1 MLPYNSVKSRGVM
14 SKKIFLFH
22 WNQTEAAEKAEILSD
37 AGWDVACESSDGAR
51 GCKSLKADS
60 PTVVVID
67 LNRLPSHGRE
77 TALYLKSTK
86 ATSEIPIVFVDGE
99 PETIAKIKAIIPDAT
114 YTTSKKLNSILT
126 KLAGK

>member
-1 MLPYNSVKSRGVM
+1 M

-22 WNQTEAAEKAEILSD
+22 WNQTEAAEKAELLSA
-37 AGWDVACESSDGAR
+37 AGWDVTCESSDGVR
-51 GCKSLKADS
+51 GCKAVKADR
-60 PTVVVID
+60 PDVVVID

-86 ATSEIPIVFVDGE
+86 ATSEIPIIFVDGE
-99 PETIAKIKAIIPDAT
+99 PETVAKIKAKIPDAT